1 MIYSTIIILSLSL
14 LYFLA
19 KKYPKAKKY
28 LIIFNTLICFN
39 YIIWRIT
46 TIPINSNFT
55 SLLLGLTLYCA
66 ELLGLISFFIFQ
78 FLFIKNTKPMAKDF
92 NCSDSKS
99 IPSIDVLICTY
110 NEPLYLLEKNIAACT
125 NLNYPKTKLNVYI
138 CDDGQRKELKQ
149 LCKKYKVNYIT
160 RDNNLNA
167 KAGNLNNALKHI
179 SGDLFAVLDADMIP
193 KKEFLIKTIGH
204 FDNENLAFVQ
214 APQVYYNQ
222 DMYQYNLSKKIP
234 NEQDFFMRDI
244 QEARASINSVLH
256 VGTNAI
262 FRRKYIDEIGGY
274 PTCSITEDMAIGMLL
289 QSKGYDSV
297 FVNEE
302 LVLGLSACTFTELI
316 KQRDRWCRGN
326 LQVLKHYNPL
336 FSKGLSLKQKIA
348 YLDGVIYW
356 FSSIQK
362 MIYVICPLVF
372 LLTAKQTVNA
382 SMTNL
387 LKAYLPFLIGQY
399 YIFKI
404 LSPKTRNV
412 LWAHFYDISMAPHL
426 TMSIIKEL
434 FSFDFKFNVT
444 TKEIKIDKKS
454 FLFKTVLPHMFI
466 IFISIFAWI
475 ISYIYIKL
483 NIITLDSF
491 LINFFWSLFN
501 FIGAVIS
508 VKAAV
513 QQPIYR
519 VHERINIKH
528 PNNISC
534 SINSQLINVD
544 LLDISAKGIGMKVN
558 STLKDELK
566 INDIVII
573 NLHNTSYECTI
584 KRIDNYI
591 IGAEFNK
598 LSTIQM
604 KNIMNIFT
612 ENMKPYFSID
622 NTNN

>member
-1 MIYSTIIILSLSL
+1 MINLAIIILL
-14 LYFLA
+14 LTIFYLLA
-19 KKYPKAKKY
+19 KKYPKANKY
-28 LIIFNTLICFN
+28 LIIFNTLICFK

-46 TIPINSNFT
+46 TIPINSSFT
-55 SLLLGLTLYCA
+55 SLLLGLTLYIA
-66 ELLGLISFFIFQ
+66 ELLGLTSFFIFQ
-78 FLFIKNTKPMAKDF
+78 FLFINRSKYIPKDF
-92 NCSDSKS
+92 NYSDTKS

-110 NEPLYLLEKNIAACT
+110 NEPMYLLEKNIAACT
-125 NLNYPKTKLNVYI
+125 NLEYPIDKINIYV
-138 CDDGQRKELKQ
+138 CDDGQRNELKD
-149 LCKKYKVNYIT
+149 LCKKYNVNYIT
-160 RDNNLNA
+160 RDNNIGA
-167 KAGNLNNALKHI
+167 KAGNLNNALKYI

-193 KKEFLIKTIGH
+193 KKEFLTKTAGY
-204 FDNENLAFVQ
+204 FENENLAFVQ

-222 DMYQYNLSKKIP
+222 DMYQYNLAKKIP

-244 QEARASINSVLH
+244 QEARASFNSVLH
-256 VGTNAI
+256 VGTNAL
-262 FRRKYIDEIGGY
+262 FRRKYIDEIDGY
-274 PTCSITEDMAIGMLL
+274 PTCSITEDMAVGMLL

-302 LVLGLSACTFTELI
+302 LVLGLSACTFTELV

-336 FSKGLSLKQKIA
+336 FSKGLSLKQKIS
-348 YLDGVIYW
+348 YLDGAIYW

-362 MIYVICPLVF
+362 MIYVICPLIF
-372 LLTAKQTVNA
+372 LLTANQTVNA

-387 LKAYLPFLIGQY
+387 FNAYIPFLIGQY

-454 FLFKTVLPHMFI
+454 FQFKTVIPHMFI
-466 IFISIFAWI
+466 ILTSIIAWI
-475 ISYIYIKL
+475 ISYTYIKL

-508 VKAAV
+508 VKAAI

-519 VHERINIKH
+519 VHERINVKQTD
-528 PNNISC
+528 NISC
-534 SINSQLINVD
+534 YINSQLINVD
-544 LLDISAKGIGMKVN
+544 LLDISAKGIGIKVN
-558 STLKDELK
+558 STLKNNLN
-566 INDIVII
+566 INDIAII

-584 KRIDNYI
+584 KRIDDSI
-591 IGAEFNK
+591 IGAEFNN

-612 ENMKPYFSID
+612 ENMEPYFSIKY
-622 NTNN
+622 